1 MNEDKVVVIIE
12 RECGRTLFIEL
23 HDSVI
28 ITCIDESGNGI
39 ELTEEEEK
47 YVFIKY
53 KYGECDARYSWGSIE
68 SNTE

>member
-12 RECGRTLFIEL
+12 RECGKTLFTEIR
-23 HDSVI
+23 DDAI
-28 ITCIDESGNGI
+28 ITCIDENGDGI

-53 KYGECDARYSWGSIE
+53 KYGECDARYSWGNIE